1 MKINSIFNYLNNNIK
16 INNNTENNNTKEKN
30 K

>member
-1 MKINSIFNYLNNNIK
+1 MKFNSIFNYLNNNIK

>member
-1 MKINSIFNYLNNNIK
+1 MKINFIFNYLNNNIK